1 MEEPQVTPLE
11 QVDVWANL
19 RRDQQGRALCHAHSG
34 RTGELCNAPAV
45 RGMTVC
51 RTHGGAS
58 KQAINKAKL
67 RLAELVDPAIATL
80 AREMATAETS
90 ADRQRAANSILDR
103 AGWGR
108 VTAIEGGDVRELLI
122 ARLLSMRDQA
132 LELDQV
138 YEPEVL
144 ALDGEPAVIDAATDA
159 RL

>member
-1 MEEPQVTPLE
+1 MANPQVTPLE
-11 QVDVWANL
+11 PVDVWANL
-19 RRDQQGRALCHAHSG
+19 RRDQQGRALCHAHST
-34 RTGELCNAPAV
+34 RSGELCNAPAV

-58 KQAINKAKL
+58 RQARDKAKL

-108 VTAIEGGDVRELLI
+108 VTTIEAGDVRELLI

-132 LELDQV
+132 AELDQV
-138 YEPEVL
+138 YEPEAFDQTYEETVVD
-144 ALDGEPAVIDAATDA
+144 ADPAPG
-159 RL
+159 L